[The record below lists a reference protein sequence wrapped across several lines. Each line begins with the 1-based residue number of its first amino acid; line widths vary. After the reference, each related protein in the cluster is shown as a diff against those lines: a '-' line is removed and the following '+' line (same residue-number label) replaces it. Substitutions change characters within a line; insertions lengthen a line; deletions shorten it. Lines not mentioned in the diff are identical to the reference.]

1 MKGQV
6 MDTKR
11 LFSIIGELYT
21 RIYELEEEKQQLKLT
36 LRDKSEQLELARVNN
51 GQGQQESQRVSSK

>member
-1 MKGQV
+1 